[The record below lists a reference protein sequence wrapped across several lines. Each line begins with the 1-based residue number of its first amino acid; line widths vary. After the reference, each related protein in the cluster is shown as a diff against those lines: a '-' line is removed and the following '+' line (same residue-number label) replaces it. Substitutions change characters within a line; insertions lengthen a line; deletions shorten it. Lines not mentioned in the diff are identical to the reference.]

1 MLPPLSYSLAK
12 GTRLDTHDGVL
23 RLLLHYPL
31 KIIRIHGAWQPL
43 FEQLKSGKPL
53 PLKDLA
59 GLIDGVSPQKIA
71 QFLDQLVYKGF
82 LERSGIDY
90 PQVWRSVSII
100 IPVRNRPDEIAA
112 CLDSLQLI
120 DYPDD
125 KIEIIVVDDA
135 SDDATPDVVANYPV
149 QLIRLDR
156 HRQASYCRNLGARQA
171 SGAVLAFIDSDC
183 LADPQWLKRLL
194 PAFEDST
201 LAAVGGRVDGVFE
214 EKWLDRY
221 EKAKSSLM
229 VSSRAKRSQPD
240 DPFFYV
246 PACNFLVRREI
257 FLELGGFNT
266 QMVVGEDVDLCW
278 RLQSRDHGLEF
289 RPDGSVYHKHRNDL
303 YSFCRRRFDYG
314 TSEPLLQKR
323 HPDKVKQFVVPPAAA
338 GFWGSVLL
346 WIIVGIPFFGMAA
359 ALALTVD
366 GLLKWFRV
374 RRQTIGPGLV
384 FSATLR
390 STAAFFYHLCSFV
403 SRYYLMAG
411 LLMAILVPT
420 LTLVVV
426 AMHLLVAV
434 VEHRVKK
441 AALGLAPFAL
451 LFSFE
456 QFAYQAGVWWGCLR
470 HRIVSPL
477 VPQFLFTS
485 SKRFS

>member
-1 MLPPLSYSLAK
+1 M
-12 GTRLDTHDGVL
+12 
-23 RLLLHYPL
+23 
-31 KIIRIHGAWQPL
+31 
-43 FEQLKSGKPL
+43 EQLKCGKPV
-53 PLKDLA
+53 PFKNLA
-59 GLIDGVSPQKIA
+59 GLMAGVSPQKIA

-90 PQVWRSVSII
+90 PQVWRPVSII

-120 DYPDD
+120 DYPGDR
-125 KIEIIVVDDA
+125 IEIIVIDDA

-183 LADPQWLKRLL
+183 MADPHWLKRLL
-194 PAFEDST
+194 PAFEDPT

-214 EKWLDRY
+214 EKLLDRY

-246 PACNFLVRREI
+246 PACNFLVRRDV
-257 FLELGGFNT
+257 FLELDGFNT
-266 QMVVGEDVDLCW
+266 HLVVGEDVDLCW
-278 RLQSRDHGLEF
+278 RLQSRGHGLEF
-289 RPDGSVYHKHRNDL
+289 RPDGTVYHKHRNDL
-303 YSFCRRRFDYG
+303 SSFCRRRFDYG
-314 TSEPLLQKR
+314 TSEPLLQKH
-323 HPDKVKQFVVPPAAA
+323 HPEKMKQFVVPPAAA
-338 GFWGSVLL
+338 GFWGSILL
-346 WIIVGIPFFGMAA
+346 WATVGIPLLGMAA
-359 ALALTVD
+359 VLVLMTD
-366 GLLKWFRV
+366 GFLKWFRF
-374 RRQTIGPGLV
+374 RHHAIGPGLV
-384 FSATLR
+384 FSATFR
-390 STAAFFYHLCSFV
+390 STAGFFYHLCSFV
-403 SRYYLMAG
+403 SRYYLVAG
-411 LLMAILVPT
+411 LLMVVLVPT
-420 LTLVVV
+420 LTLAVVG
-426 AMHLLVAV
+426 MHFLVAV

-441 AALGLAPFAL
+441 AALGLAAFIL

-456 QFAYQAGVWWGCLR
+456 QVAYQAGVWWGCLR

-485 SKRFS
+485 SKRFN